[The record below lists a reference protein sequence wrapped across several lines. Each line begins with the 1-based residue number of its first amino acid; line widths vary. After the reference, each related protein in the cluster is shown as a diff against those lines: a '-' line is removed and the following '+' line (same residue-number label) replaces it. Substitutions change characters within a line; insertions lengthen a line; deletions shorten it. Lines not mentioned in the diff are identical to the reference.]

1 MSILLLLNMQEKKN
15 TEWKI
20 LIGLNMKTKRLLILK
35 VVFFFW
41 NLLSNM
47 TMKRNLLRKQ
57 RMTELCSAVNI
68 ESKLF

>member
-1 MSILLLLNMQEKKN
+1 
-15 TEWKI
+15 
-20 LIGLNMKTKRLLILK
+20 MKTKRLLILK

-57 RMTELCSAVNI
+57 RMTELCRAVNI